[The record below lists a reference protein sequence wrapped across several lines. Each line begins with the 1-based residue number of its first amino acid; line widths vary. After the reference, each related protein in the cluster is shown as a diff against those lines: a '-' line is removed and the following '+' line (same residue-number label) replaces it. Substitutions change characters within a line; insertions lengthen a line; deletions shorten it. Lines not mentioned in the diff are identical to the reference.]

1 MGLLTTPEPAPAR
14 VAPLLGRLRRW
25 CVVRYATAREPVAAW
40 FATSPRARGLARA
53 LEGRAPVAVWVSD
66 DEDARRLGDASGV
79 VVVGDEPA
87 IIAPFGARGVLWG
100 DGIDAERFRPVTPF
114 VRARWRRRRGLPDRL
129 VWAPAEL
136 AAPPPADVNSTAFAL
151 ASSVAVVGEPA
162 LEALAWAAPVATDAG
177 TADALGATDGLEVLV
192 AEPGA
197 LGRTAAR
204 LADDQRLAASLGR
217 AARRLVERR
226 HDLARPAAVLA
237 ARLGLRA
244 EPTDPAGRVAA
255 CLDELWTPADAE
267 VRFRAE
273 AYVLARGSR

>member
-25 CVVRYATAREPVAAW
+25 CVVRYATPREPVAAW

-151 ASSVAVVGEPA
+151 AGCCMASQNPPAMPHPISVLPRRI
-162 LEALAWAAPVATDAG
+162 
-177 TADALGATDGLEVLV
+177 
-192 AEPGA
+192 EPGA
-197 LGRTAAR
+197 GLR
-204 LADDQRLAASLGR
+204 LSQPNLAAPCS
-217 AARRLVERR
+217 
-226 HDLARPAAVLA
+226 
-237 ARLGLRA
+237 
-244 EPTDPAGRVAA
+244 
-255 CLDELWTPADAE
+255 
-267 VRFRAE
+267 
-273 AYVLARGSR
+273 